1 MQKQMPKYI
10 IQPFLALLALLFCL
24 SLSTCGP
31 DVPEQV
37 LPTTKIEQCQTA
49 PIKPEPA
56 PSKPVPPPQLL
67 ADPEIAADP
76 KVLRVGVFLDV
87 PPFIYKQDDKIQ
99 GLEADLAQ
107 QLGTFA
113 GKTVQFVKVPEKR
126 ATEALTEGHIDIIMS
141 GRKIKA
147 SEACNVIFSEPYL
160 RGGQILL
167 VRSRDTTLF
176 STGIYN
182 LENSGFTL
190 GVIQGSAG
198 EIFLTKNIHGIRIM
212 RFQKVDAAIQA
223 LTHKKIDLFLHDAP
237 TICHYAAATKP
248 AVLTP
253 LLTLVTEEYLGWEM
267 RKDDEKLR
275 QQVNHFIQQ
284 SKADGQLQKTI
295 KQWIPNL

>member
-1 MQKQMPKYI
+1 MQKQMKKYI
-10 IQPFLALLALLFCL
+10 IQPFLALLALLYCL

-31 DVPEQV
+31 DYSEQV
-37 LPTTKIEQCQTA
+37 VPTKKIEQCPA
-49 PIKPEPA
+49 PIKPQPA
-56 PSKPVPPPQLL
+56 PSKQEPPPQAL

-76 KVLRVGVFLDV
+76 KVLRVGVFLDA
-87 PPFIYKQDDKIQ
+87 PPFIYQKDKKVQ

-107 QLGTFA
+107 QLGTFSN
-113 GKTVQFVKVPEKR
+113 KTVQFVKVPEKR
-126 ATEALTEGHIDIIMS
+126 AIEALTEGHIDIIMS
-141 GRKIKA
+141 GMKIGSSKD
-147 SEACNVIFSEPYL
+147 CNVIFSEPYL

-167 VRSRDTTLF
+167 VRSQDTTLF
-176 STGIYN
+176 STGIYS

-190 GVIQGSAG
+190 GVIQGSTG
-198 EIFLTKNIHGIRIM
+198 EIFLTKTIHGVRIM

-237 TICHYAAATKP
+237 TICHYAAATKSV
-248 AVLTP
+248 ALTP

-267 RKDDEKLR
+267 RKEDEKLR